1 MYNYFSFFSSKNFVN
16 IISNWYYPFA
26 YVYINPWMTFFKIF
40 FHLSY
45 HHLIISLFL
54 WLLLQTINTCIVQL
68 FNWQQLSSSKFS
80 KFYHSFFLILNFDIS
95 SKTLVFPWLIATV
108 IIMKRNPKFFK
119 YLLSFLYCCIVFHPS
134 KWRH

>member
-1 MYNYFSFFSSKNFVN
+1 MVLFFYWN

-54 WLLLQTINTCIVQL
+54 WLILQTLNTCIVQL

-95 SKTLVFPWLIATV
+95 SKTLVLPWLIANV

-119 YLLSFLYCCIVFHPS
+119 YLLSFLYCYIVFHPS